1 MTPAGAQ
8 PLQSGSQWW
17 RHLPL
22 AWPLAKR
29 DVLARYRGS
38 FAGVL
43 WALAAPLGMV
53 LVYALVFQGV
63 FKAPWAGRE
72 VGGLGYAMRLFA
84 GLMVFSAVAEVA
96 GRASRL
102 IQDNA
107 NLVKR
112 VVFPLELL
120 SVSLVLQVSIHLL
133 LQVLVLAALL
143 IITGEGPHWR
153 WLAWPVVLLWTL
165 LLQVALAWLLTAL
178 GAYVRDLQHLVPVLF
193 SGLLFM
199 SPVFYPTHGT
209 RRAAGGAGGE
219 PAVAAHRPGAPHLVW
234 RPAQRR
240 PAGCTGWRPGA
251 GPAAGGQRVP
261 PLAPG
266 FCGSGVNP
274 VGTSS
279 GEPAQAGAM
288 NAPSQADGSVI
299 ELIGVSKRYSLE
311 NRPWARLWEQ
321 LRNAG
326 HGGTAQAGRSHHALH
341 DVHLQLRRG
350 EVLGVVGRNGAG
362 KSTLLQVVAG
372 VLEPSA
378 GVRRVQGRVAALL
391 ELGAGFSPDLTGRE
405 NVRFNG
411 PLLGLSGRELEAR
424 LPQIVDFAGIGEF
437 IDQPVRSYSSGMF
450 VRLAFAMATSVEP
463 DILVI
468 DEALSVGD
476 GAFARKSFDRIMSLK
491 DRGVTILFC
500 SHSTYHVEAICSR
513 VLWLDQGR
521 VCMLDDA
528 ARVVAAYN
536 DYIGGEGHGFEPRET
551 HLDAVATLQ
560 TEEAQADAADA
571 AGVDAMPFRAGHG
584 RLLRLNARTASHSG
598 RRLRLHTLQDDVSI
612 EVDYVVDP
620 ELPPPSL
627 IVSLFTRGGTLVAS
641 AGSHNDGVTLPRDAS
656 VQGRACITLRQLPLL
671 KGDYFIN
678 VFLACERGLHYYE
691 SALYAIDSHARW
703 AGTRCGDA
711 ATGVDR

>member
-1 MTPAGAQ
+1 M
-8 PLQSGSQWW
+8 
-17 RHLPL
+17 
-22 AWPLAKR
+22 
-29 DVLARYRGS
+29 
-38 FAGVL
+38 
-43 WALAAPLGMV
+43 
-53 LVYALVFQGV
+53 
-63 FKAPWAGRE
+63 
-72 VGGLGYAMRLFA
+72 
-84 GLMVFSAVAEVA
+84 
-96 GRASRL
+96 
-102 IQDNA
+102 
-107 NLVKR
+107 
-112 VVFPLELL
+112 
-120 SVSLVLQVSIHLL
+120 
-133 LQVLVLAALL
+133 
-143 IITGEGPHWR
+143 
-153 WLAWPVVLLWTL
+153 
-165 LLQVALAWLLTAL
+165 
-178 GAYVRDLQHLVPVLF
+178 
-193 SGLLFM
+193 
-199 SPVFYPTHGT
+199 
-209 RRAAGGAGGE
+209 
-219 PAVAAHRPGAPHLVW
+219 
-234 RPAQRR
+234 
-240 PAGCTGWRPGA
+240 
-251 GPAAGGQRVP
+251 
-261 PLAPG
+261 
-266 FCGSGVNP
+266 NP

-279 GEPAQAGAM
+279 GEPAQAGAI

-326 HGGTAQAGRSHHALH
+326 HGGTAQAGRSPHALH

-424 LPQIVDFAGIGEF
+424 LPQIVEFAGIGEF

-491 DRGVTILFC
+491 ERGVTILFC

-521 VCMLDDA
+521 VRMLDDA

-536 DYIGGEGHGFEPRET
+536 DFIGGEGHGFEPRET
-551 HLDAVATLQ
+551 HLDAVAALQ
-560 TEEAQADAADA
+560 THEAQAEAAEA
-571 AGVDAMPFRAGHG
+571 AGVEATPFRPGHG
-584 RLLRLNARTASHSG
+584 RLIRLNARTAQHSG
-598 RRLRLHTLQDDVSI
+598 RRLRLHTLRDDVRI

-620 ELPPPSL
+620 ELPPPS
-627 IVSLFTRGGTLVAS
+627 IIISVFTRGGTLVAS
-641 AGSHNDGVTLPRDAS
+641 AGSHNDGVVLPRDAD
-656 VQGRACITLRQLPLL
+656 GRGHACITLRQLPLL

-691 SALYAIDSHARW
+691 SALYAIDLEVTQD
-703 AGTRCGDA
+703 GLEQ
-711 ATGVDR
+711 GVVTLRHDWS